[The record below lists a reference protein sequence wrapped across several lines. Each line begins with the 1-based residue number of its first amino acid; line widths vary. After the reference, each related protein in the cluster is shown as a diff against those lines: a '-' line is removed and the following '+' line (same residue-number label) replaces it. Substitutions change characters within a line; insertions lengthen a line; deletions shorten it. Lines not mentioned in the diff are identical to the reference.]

1 MSDELKHVIY
11 AKLKINRPNLTEKSL
26 KSYTSSLF
34 SLYKRSKYADN
45 PSILHFED
53 IEEFKSLL
61 KDKPSS
67 SRRQYYSSLFVLTKN
82 EKYREL
88 MKEDLH
94 TYGKFIAENKK
105 SESETENW
113 VSQPQVQEKWKE
125 MKAVFDK
132 VKLTQRLTQPQLT
145 FCINFV
151 ILSLFTCIPPRRLLD
166 YTEMKFRNFDAE
178 KDNYFAD
185 NKLVFNIY
193 KTAKRYGTQ
202 TEASPAILTKILVK
216 WMKLIARN
224 NIDTDYLLVG
234 KTHKKLCNVQL
245 NQRLNEVFG
254 KQVSCNMLRHSYI
267 TAQYNSKGITLDKMK
282 NMAEDMGHSVGVAMT
297 YVKN

>member
-1 MSDELKHVIY
+1 MSDELKHAIY
-11 AKLKINRPNLTEKSL
+11 DQLKANRPNLTEKSL

-45 PSILHFED
+45 PSISHFDD
-53 IEEFKSLL
+53 IEEFKELL

-88 MKEDLH
+88 MKEDLQ
-94 TYGKFIAENKK
+94 TYGAFIAENKK
-105 SESETENW
+105 SENEKENW
-113 VSQPQVQEKWKE
+113 VSQGDVQGKWKE

-132 VKLTQRLTQPQLT
+132 VKLTQRLTTPQIH
-145 FCINFV
+145 FCVNFV
-151 ILSLFTCIPPRRLLD
+151 CLSLFTCIPPRRLLD

-178 KDNYFAD
+178 KDNYFSD

-193 KTAKRYGTQ
+193 KTAKRYGKQ
-202 TEASPAILTKILVK
+202 EEASPPALTKILVK

-224 NIDTDYLLVG
+224 NIETDYLLFG
-234 KTHKKLCNVQL
+234 KTQNKMANVQI
-245 NQRLNEVFG
+245 NQRLNSVFG
-254 KQVSCNMLRHSYI
+254 KNVSCNMLRHSYI
-267 TAQYNSKGITLDKMK
+267 TAKYNKGITLNTMQ
-282 NMAEDMGHSVGVAMT
+282 NMAENMGHSVGVAMT